1 MQTREYRRQT
11 VEAVLDAM
19 EGRGDHKIFS
29 SSKQGRAPRR
39 APVERRIFVSNIS
52 YEMKWQEIKDLFRDK
67 VGECTYVKLFE
78 GKTHA

>member
-19 EGRGDHKIFS
+19 EGRGQDHKIFS

-67 VGECTYVKLFE
+67 VGDVSYVKPYQ
-78 GKTHA
+78 GMIN